1 MSYKIDN
8 FQINTTLREIYLNKE
23 LLVIEPKVYEVI
35 IFFIENANKAI
46 SKDELQDAIWPNVE
60 VSETAITRA
69 VMKARKA
76 LNDES
81 NPQNYIQTI
90 HGHGYKFIADITVI
104 EKEPESKTT
113 SKTNIDEV
121 QTSLFRSISVKTTLL
136 ILTLLSF
143 IGIGLVYLN
152 QETPEEISHHRLM
165 VLPVSNKIEDE
176 SYSWVSLG
184 LMSLASKVIESGTH
198 ISLLADSESAK
209 STEILESDTFPI
221 SQEQLLKLKQRFNAD
236 YIISS
241 VLTQHNE
248 KLYVLRYSVYHPKGV
263 YSEVKIEGDNPSGLA
278 QKMAKQITQLLP
290 GQVTTAIENVV
301 SEDDFTNE
309 LYSRGM
315 SYQIQGYADKAE
327 KYFELAI
334 EQDPT
339 LIAAKIELAIVKRKL
354 SNYQGSIDDL
364 QNLLQNLDQFPQDP
378 TNELEINNSLGVAYF
393 RQRDFK
399 EATHYYLKSYELA
412 KKLNNHKFLIK
423 TSLNM
428 GIVEKNLGHYD
439 NARKWVTEALTISRK
454 HNNTDDPTA
463 IYLLGQIERE
473 LQNTDKAISL
483 FSQAYDQFNKN
494 QEYREATS
502 VMNAHAMLLAKK
514 GRYSEALERLN
525 ESLEFKLKLND
536 GIGIIDNKLYMTDV
550 YLETEDIPALER
562 VYGELQQYIAETKI
576 NSRNFEMT
584 KLGIYID
591 FLKNDYQTTL
601 DKIAKLPDDFNSR
614 SIDMV
619 LMKCKQKLGDKD
631 IIKVWLD
638 EFSYLK
644 SGEDSRMR
652 MYWLDLE
659 NFYLESYGS
668 TLELQES
675 YKQRLRLSRAMGN
688 DAASANILLKIGQQH
703 IQNDQL
709 SEASDTLNELKI
721 MNLDWWQIDLFEA
734 EIMNANGQVN
744 QSIELAKSAKQKAS
758 SIWGDKEE
766 ARLQKLLSNSLN

>member
-8 FQINTTLREIYLNKE
+8 FQINTNLREIYLNGV
-23 LLVIEPKVYEVI
+23 LQVIEPKVYEVI

-90 HGHGYKFIADITVI
+90 HGHGYKFIAEIKII
-104 EKEPESKTT
+104 ENDSEPKAT
-113 SKTNIDEV
+113 SKTDTNEA
-121 QTSLFRSISVKTTLL
+121 QTTLFKSISVKTTLL

-152 QETPEEISHHRLM
+152 QETPEEISQHKLM
-165 VLPVSNKIEDE
+165 VLPVSNQIEDE

-184 LMSLASKVIESGTH
+184 LMSLASKVIESGSH
-198 ISLLADSESAK
+198 VSLLEDSESLK
-209 STEILESDTFPI
+209 SLDFLKTNIFPV
-221 SQEQLLKLKQRFNAD
+221 SQENINQLKQHFNVD
-236 YIISS
+236 YVVASE
-241 VLTQHNE
+241 LKKNNE
-248 KLYVLRYSVYHPKGV
+248 KQYELRYSVYHPKGA

-315 SYQIQGYADKAE
+315 SYQIQGYADKAQ

-354 SNYQGSIDDL
+354 SDYQGSIDDL
-364 QNLLQNLDQFPQDP
+364 QNLLQNLDRYPQDP
-378 TNELEINNSLGVAYF
+378 TNELEIYYALGVAYF
-393 RQRDFK
+393 RMRNLE
-399 EATHYYLKSYELA
+399 EASGFYLKTYDKA
-412 KKLNNHKFLIK
+412 NKLNKSEFQIK
-423 TSLNM
+423 STNAL
-428 GIVEKNLGHYD
+428 GILERNLGHYD
-439 NARKWVTEALTISRK
+439 EARKWANESLTISRK
-454 HNNTDDPTA
+454 HNNSDVPNA

-483 FSQAYDQFNKN
+483 FNQAYEEFNKK
-494 QEYREATS
+494 QQYREATR
-502 VMNAHAMLLAKK
+502 VMNAYSLLLAKK
-514 GRYSEALERLN
+514 GRYSEAIERLK
-525 ESLEFKLKLND
+525 ETLEFKYKLND
-536 GIGIIDNKLYMTDV
+536 GIGIIDTKLSLTDV

-562 VYGELQQYIAETKI
+562 LYNELQQYIAETNI
-576 NSRNFEMT
+576 NSRQFEMT
-584 KLGIYID
+584 KLDIYID

-601 DKIAKLPDDFNSR
+601 DKITKLPDDFNSR

-619 LMKCKQKLGDKD
+619 QMKCKQKLGDKD

-668 TLELQES
+668 AQELQES

-688 DAASANILLKIGQQH
+688 DATSANILLKIGQQH
-703 IQNDQL
+703 IQNNQL
-709 SEASDTLNELKI
+709 AEASDTLNELKI
-721 MNLDWWQIDLFEA
+721 MSLDWWQIDLFEA
-734 EIMNANGQVN
+734 EIMNISGEHEQAV
-744 QSIELAKSAKQKAS
+744 ELATSAKQKAS
-758 SIWGDKEE
+758 SVWGDKEE
-766 ARLQKLLSNSLN
+766 ARLQNLLGSE

>member
-278 QKMAKQITQLLP
+278 QKMAKQITQL
-290 GQVTTAIENVV
+290 
-301 SEDDFTNE
+301 
-309 LYSRGM
+309 
-315 SYQIQGYADKAE
+315 
-327 KYFELAI
+327 
-334 EQDPT
+334 
-339 LIAAKIELAIVKRKL
+339 
-354 SNYQGSIDDL
+354 
-364 QNLLQNLDQFPQDP
+364 
-378 TNELEINNSLGVAYF
+378 
-393 RQRDFK
+393 
-399 EATHYYLKSYELA
+399 
-412 KKLNNHKFLIK
+412 
-423 TSLNM
+423 
-428 GIVEKNLGHYD
+428 
-439 NARKWVTEALTISRK
+439 
-454 HNNTDDPTA
+454 
-463 IYLLGQIERE
+463 
-473 LQNTDKAISL
+473 
-483 FSQAYDQFNKN
+483 
-494 QEYREATS
+494 
-502 VMNAHAMLLAKK
+502 
-514 GRYSEALERLN
+514 
-525 ESLEFKLKLND
+525 
-536 GIGIIDNKLYMTDV
+536 
-550 YLETEDIPALER
+550 
-562 VYGELQQYIAETKI
+562 
-576 NSRNFEMT
+576 
-584 KLGIYID
+584 
-591 FLKNDYQTTL
+591 
-601 DKIAKLPDDFNSR
+601 
-614 SIDMV
+614 
-619 LMKCKQKLGDKD
+619 
-631 IIKVWLD
+631 
-638 EFSYLK
+638 
-644 SGEDSRMR
+644 
-652 MYWLDLE
+652 
-659 NFYLESYGS
+659 
-668 TLELQES
+668 
-675 YKQRLRLSRAMGN
+675 
-688 DAASANILLKIGQQH
+688 
-703 IQNDQL
+703 
-709 SEASDTLNELKI
+709 
-721 MNLDWWQIDLFEA
+721 
-734 EIMNANGQVN
+734 
-744 QSIELAKSAKQKAS
+744 
-758 SIWGDKEE
+758 
-766 ARLQKLLSNSLN
+766 